1 MATRRYVRE
10 SGNGWEVLAEGQ
22 RRSALQADSRSKALA
37 QARAI
42 VRKHGGGEVRVLNDV
57 GKIVS
62 SDKVRP
68 KATKPTGAKAKRK

>member
-1 MATRRYVRE
+1 
-10 SGNGWEVLAEGQ
+10 
-22 RRSALQADSRSKALA
+22 
-37 QARAI
+37 